1 MSPVDD
7 ILRHARAA
15 YGDLRKPDYLFFRH
29 AQENNPWAGLLKS
42 LSARFKLED
51 WSDWEDGVG
60 FSYAVRGRADSK
72 RSWSLWLSAVGP
84 YAFLC
89 ANVAETLRRQDVIT
103 SADVTD
109 PDPAELVREL
119 HAAGATLLTADEIE
133 TTVDF
138 TSFEG
143 KYPASTFVLLFGE
156 EDVPWW
162 HES

>member
-1 MSPVDD
+1 MDD
-7 ILRHARAA
+7 VLRYARAA
-15 YGDLRKPDYLFFRH
+15 YGDLGKPDYSFFQR
-29 AQENNPWAGLLKS
+29 ARENNPWAGLLKS

-51 WSDWEDGVG
+51 WTDWEDGVG
-60 FSYAVRGRADSK
+60 FSYTVRSRADSN

-84 YAFLC
+84 YALLC

-103 SADVTD
+103 FADEAD
-109 PDPAELVREL
+109 PDPADLVREL
-119 HAAGATLLTADEIE
+119 HAASLTLLTADEVE

-162 HES
+162 HEE